1 MSGSDELTF
10 AVVREVV
17 SEEWARC
24 LIPLIVAVNE
34 LAPNAWTPTRARFEF
49 AMQSED
55 GLKRCEAAL
64 RDEID
69 SERRRARSARRRD
82 CRHLAAVTA
91 ETEAPRPKFDPILG
105 RELSEAEQDAFA
117 RRWRA
122 SRPQRVRRARAR
134 VLSHAP
140 RRSCMYRPRV
150 IRPRRTCGGRCHR
163 PGARRTARATRAGP
177 SGSSSDG
184 PGKQGD
190 EEPPAG
196 RREARSPMAPGR
208 LRQ

>member
-17 SEEWARC
+17 SEEWARR

-49 AMQSED
+49 GMQAD
-55 GLKRCEAAL
+55 YGLKRCEATL

-69 SERRRARSARRRD
+69 RERRRARSARRRD

-91 ETEAPRPKFDPILG
+91 ETEVPRPKFDPILG

-117 RRWRA
+117 RRWRTT
-122 SRPQRVRRARAR
+122 RPHRVRRARAQ

-140 RRSCMYRPRV
+140 RRSCVYRPLQM
-150 IRPRRTCGGRCHR
+150 IRPRRTCDGRRHR
-163 PGARRTARATRAGP
+163 PGARRTARAARAGP
-177 SGSSSDG
+177 SDSSGDG
-184 PGKQGD
+184 PGD
-190 EEPPAG
+190 SEPPG
-196 RREARSPMAPGR
+196 RRHARLFSIAER
-208 LRQ
+208 RVEQ